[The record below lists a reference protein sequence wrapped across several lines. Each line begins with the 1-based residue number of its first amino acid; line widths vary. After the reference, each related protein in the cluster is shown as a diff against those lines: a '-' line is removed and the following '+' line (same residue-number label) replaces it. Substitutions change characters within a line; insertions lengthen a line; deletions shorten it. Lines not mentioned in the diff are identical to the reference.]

1 MKAKF
6 LVLLALVLGV
16 VSCQTEPEGLDV
28 NVGGEIDAIVNVT
41 IPEAETRADGYGS
54 SAKGVFEN
62 GVLENNPATM
72 RYILQVYYNN
82 EPSHERLV
90 KYSDGKSVAFDV
102 RLVPGRDYQFVVWAD
117 VVDGED
123 KGDKHYNTENLA
135 NIQLNR
141 TWFAMDESRD
151 AFTATVAVNEYSS
164 ASNITVKLQRPF
176 AKLRVVTTDM
186 VALNNLEIKPTKA
199 SVEYTVQHYNA
210 FNAFEGKVINNS
222 NSRDIKHEKFVI
234 APYGDNSTTDKVL
247 FTDYFFPTE
256 DNLIKFNL
264 EVFDQNNVQIGETV
278 AFNTDIPVN
287 ANYLTTIK
295 GNILTDGKNFNV
307 TIEDAFENGTN
318 WNPADDKYDVEV
330 WDGKSL
336 KAPAYNEDTKTYSI
350 KLGSELAWLAA
361 AVNGTLETR
370 AAAADSFNGKTFIL
384 TQDIDLGYNE
394 WTPIGN
400 STNKF
405 QGTFDGQNHKV
416 ANLLITGRN
425 NYVGLFGYTTNG
437 EIKNLVVEN
446 AKVSGRVGVGVVAGS
461 PYTSKFKDI
470 TVQGHVEV
478 NGMSYVG
485 GVGGRNAYAAWEN
498 ITVDVDETSYVD
510 ANSVENGTAY
520 RTYVGGVI
528 GFIGEGGHSFK
539 NITSNIDVKGSTID
553 VGGLFGIAHYG
564 NQFENCSCSG
574 DVEIYAA
581 EEADAAQEIGGI
593 AGVWHNGGADVVFTN
608 CTFEGTLTTNIAV
621 DFYYGGLVGKPY
633 SATGNGKLIIDG
645 YEMVANGVGV
655 KDGEYFVMSAQG
667 LAWVEAQEDKYFAG
681 KTIKLANDIDMTG
694 VTIEKPIHFWGDRR
708 TTFDGQDYTI
718 SNLTMS
724 TTSTEKKPF
733 SLFGGTADIKN
744 VKFDNANISGYSY
757 VAVVAGNLYGNI
769 DNCHVAN
776 STVTCT
782 YWMAGA
788 MSGQYN
794 NGNVTNCSVKNT
806 TVTGPAAVG
815 ALVGN
820 INETAGERKIENCT
834 VENCTVAQNGSF
846 GGDYDLMFGS
856 VVGLI
861 NINNSKVYINGCE
874 VENTTVKGATS
885 ANVFGCVGGD
895 QTKVYI
901 NGYEFVADGVG
912 MKDGEYYISSAA
924 GLKWVADKVN
934 STTPYTAS
942 IFDNTTVKLT
952 NNIDLNNEEWIPIGD
967 DRSQRTE
974 WHGVFDGQGFTVSNI
989 KITKKT
995 DLDDD
1000 NKSSYGLFGNVK
1012 GTVKNLTVENVS
1024 ISGAPKFIGALV
1036 GRLNDGLIENC
1047 HVKNSAVECE
1057 NWTIGGLVGQF
1068 NNGKIS
1074 NCSVEGTSIKGY
1086 AAVGAIAG
1094 IALSNGE
1101 RTIENC
1107 TVKNCSLIQ
1116 NGNFGGDYDKMFGA
1130 IVGALYSGNLIVNV
1144 NNCSVEDTNIKN
1156 NASSVICGFVSEGDK
1171 LLINGNE
1178 FVADGV
1184 TVDAQGNY
1192 YISNAAGL
1200 VYMSANAPKNGAA
1213 VKLTANIDLKD
1224 VEFNGLMA
1232 QNWVG
1237 KNTFDGQGYTVSNWT
1252 YEGGAADMGFIRQWI
1267 GPIKNVNFENCH
1279 LKTNGR
1285 SAVVAGKIYGV
1296 IENVTVNN
1304 CSIVDSYWACGIIA
1318 GLYNAGSIKN
1328 CTVTNSSVKSNGGT
1342 GGIVGVINEEG
1353 GERNVENCSV
1363 SNTTINNTGVYGD
1376 VYTGGALVGMFNVDN
1391 ATHLIKGCTVSN
1403 NTLEGGY
1410 VFEKYPANENVI
1422 EE

>member
-41 IPEAETRADGYGS
+41 IPEAETRADYGS
-54 SAKGVFEN
+54 SAKGVFDN
-62 GVLENNPATM
+62 GVLAGDATM
-72 RYILQVYYNN
+72 RYILQVYYNG
-82 EPSHERLV
+82 ERSLERLV
-90 KYSDGKSVAFDV
+90 KYSDEKSVAFDV

-117 VVDGED
+117 VVDGKD
-123 KGDKHYNTENLA
+123 KGDKHYNTADLK
-135 NIQLNR
+135 NITLND
-141 TWFAMDESRD
+141 TWVAMDESRD
-151 AFTATVAVNEYSS
+151 AFTATVAVNDYSS

-186 VALNNLEIKPTKA
+186 VALNNLDIKPTKA
-199 SVEYTVQHYNA
+199 TVTYSEKHYNA
-210 FNAFEGKVINNS
+210 FNAFAGEAIADTKN
-222 NSRDIKHEKFVI
+222 RDIKHETFDI
-234 APYGDNSTTDKVL
+234 AVYGDNSNTDKVL
-247 FTDYFFPTE
+247 FTDYFFAE
-256 DNLIKFNL
+256 NDLVKFNL
-264 EVFDQNNVQIGETV
+264 DVMEANGSPIGETV

-307 TIEDAFENGTN
+307 TIDDAFANGTE
-318 WNPADDKYDVEV
+318 WNPGNDNYDVEI

-336 KAPAYNEDTKTYSI
+336 KVPAYDAATETYSI

-416 ANLLITGRN
+416 ANLLISGN
-425 NYVGLFGYTTNG
+425 KSDVGLFGFTTDG

-446 AKVSGRVGVGVVAGS
+446 AKVSGRLDVAVVAGS
-461 PYTSKFKDI
+461 PYTSKYTNI

-478 NGMSYVG
+478 NGMAYVG
-485 GVGGRNAYAAWEN
+485 GVGGKNAYANWTN
-498 ITVDVDETSYVD
+498 ITVNVDETSYVK
-510 ANSVENGTAY
+510 ANSIENGTAY
-520 RTYVGGVI
+520 RTYVGGVV
-528 GFIGEGGHSFK
+528 GFNGEGGHLFK
-539 NITSNIDVKGSTID
+539 DITSNINVIGSTCD

-581 EEADAAQEIGGI
+581 EEAAEAQEIGGI

-608 CTFEGTLTTNIAV
+608 CTFEGALETNIDV

-633 SATGNGKLIIDG
+633 SATGTGKLIIDG
-645 YEMVANGVGV
+645 YEMVANGVGM

-694 VTIEKPIHFWGDRR
+694 VTIEKPIHFWNGR
-708 TTFDGQDYTI
+708 TTFDGQNHTI

-744 VKFDNANISGYSY
+744 VKFDNAKISGYSY

-794 NGNVTNCSVKNT
+794 NGNVTNCSVTNT

-874 VENTTVKGATS
+874 VENTTVKGATA